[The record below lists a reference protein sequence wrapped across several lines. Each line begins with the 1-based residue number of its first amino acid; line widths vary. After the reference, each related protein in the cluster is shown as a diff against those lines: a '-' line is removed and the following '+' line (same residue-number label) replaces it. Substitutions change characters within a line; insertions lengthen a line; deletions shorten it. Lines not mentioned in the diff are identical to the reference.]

1 MYWEQVSRGHWRVC
15 CASLQLEGIQ
25 DSRLTWAWESR
36 RCLWP
41 QDRGPAL
48 PGVFGGWRIFHGV
61 FATQQRGNQAGGIA
75 RVSQEDQ
82 VESEETS
89 MTGVLVTTG
98 SRGWVG
104 GGGGRSQ
111 RRWERRR
118 RRSLTVWS
126 IDYYLGWILTFFFY
140 KDVRAYKK
148 IHYLDLMTIKI
159 CIFATLF
166 FLRCFG
172 VDCRLLGFH
181 PLLWILEAASAE
193 NWGTFLQSQQ
203 CCHT

>member
-1 MYWEQVSRGHWRVC
+1 MEAEVR
-15 CASLQLEGIQ
+15 
-25 DSRLTWAWESR
+25 
-36 RCLWP
+36 
-41 QDRGPAL
+41 
-48 PGVFGGWRIFHGV
+48 
-61 FATQQRGNQAGGIA
+61 
-75 RVSQEDQ
+75 
-82 VESEETS
+82 
-89 MTGVLVTTG
+89 
-98 SRGWVG
+98 
-104 GGGGRSQ
+104 GGGREGGGEVSQ
-111 RRWERRR
+111 CEV
-118 RRSLTVWS
+118 LIIILVG
-126 IDYYLGWILTFFFY
+126 YLHFFYY